1 MKKSKEKQQE
11 PKPCKKCPKSK
22 RTDGALYCTVN
33 GKKIMPQFEDLC
45 LCHGKLLEKR
55 KVQNDG

>member
-1 MKKSKEKQQE
+1 MKNAKKIQQE

-22 RTDGALYCTVN
+22 RIDGDLYCTVN

-45 LCHGKLLEKR
+45 LCHGKLLAK
-55 KVQNDG
+55 KTAL

>member
-1 MKKSKEKQQE
+1 MKKAKEKQQA

-22 RTDGALYCTVN
+22 RVDGDLYCTVN

-45 LCHGKLLEKR
+45 LCHGKLLVKR
-55 KVQNDG
+55 KEQNDG

>member
-1 MKKSKEKQQE
+1 MKKAKVKQ

-22 RTDGALYCTVN
+22 RTDGDLYCTVN

-55 KVQNDG
+55 KEQNDG